1 MDGYI
6 GRTARST
13 DHSDAAFVRLRP
25 WRWIRITLTAAS
37 VLLFLLAA
45 LLDERPQLMLVGLA
59 PLALIAAEAVWH
71 LLGRSGSDQPG
82 TE

>member
-6 GRTARST
+6 GRTVKSADQSE
-13 DHSDAAFVRLRP
+13 AALVRLRP

-59 PLALIAAEAVWH
+59 PLTLIAAEAVWH
-71 LLGRSGSDQPG
+71 LLGRSGPDEPG
-82 TE
+82 NE

>member
-6 GRTARST
+6 GRAVKSA
-13 DHSDAAFVRLRP
+13 DHSETPVVRSRP
-25 WRWIRITLTAAS
+25 RWIRITLTAAS
-37 VLLFLLAA
+37 VLLFVLAA

-71 LLGRSGSDQPG
+71 LLGRSGPDKPG

>member
-1 MDGYI
+1 MDCYI
-6 GRTARST
+6 GRTARSA
-13 DHSDAAFVRLRP
+13 DHSDAAFVRRRP

-37 VLLFLLAA
+37 VLLFVLAA

-71 LLGRSGSDQPG
+71 LLGRTGPDKPG